1 MESEGIHGMII
12 THKNGVSFLEFKKL
26 ANLPGI
32 RHGIFTRNTGVS
44 SDPFRSLNISFSV
57 GDDDRNVRRN
67 REIISK
73 CLNQEDLVF
82 ADQVHGSRVMVFP
95 KDNNNVIIFDSDGCG
110 EVEPWEI
117 LSRQIGVSNPDSE
130 HEYVGDALVT
140 NIQKKILVI
149 QVADCQSVIMYD
161 PVQQV
166 VANVHSGWRGSINDI
181 IGFTIKVMNKSFGC
195 FACDIVAGIGASLG
209 PCCAE
214 FVNYEKEIPKR
225 YWKYKDDND
234 HFDFWSLSCD
244 QLCKAGVL
252 MDNVNLSRLCTKC
265 NPDRFFSFRGEGATG
280 RFASV
285 IGLK

>member
-12 THKNGVSFLEFKKL
+12 TQKNGVSFLEFKKL
-26 ANLPGI
+26 AKLPGI
-32 RHGIFTRNTGVS
+32 RHGIFTRNSGVS
-44 SDPFRSLNISFSV
+44 TDPFRSLNISFGV
-57 GDDDRNVRRN
+57 GDENRNVRRN

-73 CLNQEDLVF
+73 CLDEKDLVF
-82 ADQVHGSRVMVFP
+82 VDQVHGSRVMVIP
-95 KDNNNVIIFDSDGCG
+95 KDNNNVIIFDTDGCG
-110 EVEPWEI
+110 EVEPSEI
-117 LSRQIGVSNPDSE
+117 IRRRIGVSNPDSK
-130 HEYVGDALVT
+130 HKFVGDALVT
-140 NIQKKILVI
+140 NIRKKILVI

-181 IGFTIKVMNKSFGC
+181 IGHTIKVMKKSFGC
-195 FACDIVAGIGASLG
+195 FARDIVAGIGASLG

-214 FVNYEKEIPKR
+214 FVNYKKEIPKK

-244 QLCKAGVL
+244 QLCQAGVL

-280 RFASV
+280 RFASL

>member
-26 ANLPGI
+26 AKLPGI

-44 SDPFRSLNISFSV
+44 TGPFRSLNISFGV

-73 CLNQEDLVF
+73 CLYEEDLVF

-110 EVEPWEI
+110 EVEPSEI
-117 LSRQIGVSNPDSE
+117 LSKQIVVSNPDSG
-130 HEYVGDALVT
+130 HKYVGDALVT
-140 NIQKKILVI
+140 NIRKKILVI

-166 VANVHSGWRGSINDI
+166 VANVHSGWRGSINDV
-181 IGFTIKVMNKSFGC
+181 IGLTIKVMKKSF
-195 FACDIVAGIGASLG
+195 ACNARDIIAGIGASLG

-244 QLCKAGVL
+244 QLCQAGAL
-252 MDNVNLSRLCTKC
+252 MDNVSLSRLCTKC
-265 NPDRFFSFRGEGATG
+265 HPDRFFSFRGEGVTG

>member
-1 MESEGIHGMII
+1 MESEGIHGMIM
-12 THKNGVSFLEFKKL
+12 THKNGVSFLEFEKL
-26 ANLPGI
+26 AKFTGI
-32 RHGIFTRNTGVS
+32 KHGILTRNTGVS
-44 SDPFRSLNISFSV
+44 TGPFRSLNISFGV

-73 CLNQEDLVF
+73 CLNEEDFVF
-82 ADQVHGSRVMVFP
+82 ADQVHGSRVMVFS
-95 KDNNNVIIFDSDGCG
+95 KDNNSITFDSDLCG
-110 EVEPWEI
+110 KIEPPEI
-117 LSRQIGVSNPDSE
+117 LSKQIGMSNPHSE
-130 HEYVGDALVT
+130 HKHVGDALIT
-140 NIQKKILVI
+140 NVRKKVLVI

-181 IGFTIKVMNKSFGC
+181 IGLTIKVMKKSFGC
-195 FACDIVAGIGASLG
+195 FAGDIVAGIGASLG

-244 QLCKAGVL
+244 QLCQAGIL
-252 MDNVNLSRLCTKC
+252 IDNVDLSRLCTKC
-265 NPDRFFSFRGEGATG
+265 DPDRFFSFRGEGTTG
-280 RFASV
+280 RFASI
-285 IGLK
+285 IGLV

>member
-26 ANLPGI
+26 AKLPGI

-44 SDPFRSLNISFSV
+44 TGPFRSLNISFGV

-73 CLNQEDLVF
+73 FLNEEDLVF

-95 KDNNNVIIFDSDGCG
+95 KDNNNIIIFDSDGCG
-110 EVEPWEI
+110 EVEPSEI
-117 LSRQIGVSNPDSE
+117 LSKQIGVSNPDSE
-130 HEYVGDALVT
+130 HKHVGDALVT
-140 NIQKKILVI
+140 NIRKKILVI

-181 IGFTIKVMNKSFGC
+181 IGLTIKVMKKSFGC
-195 FACDIVAGIGASLG
+195 FARDIVAGIGASLG

-214 FVNYEKEIPKR
+214 FVNYEKEIPMR

-234 HFDFWSLSCD
+234 HFDFWSLSRD
-244 QLCKAGVL
+244 QLCQAGVL

-265 NPDRFFSFRGEGATG
+265 DPDRFFSFREEGATG
-280 RFASV
+280 RFASI

>member
-1 MESEGIHGMII
+1 MII

-44 SDPFRSLNISFSV
+44 SDPFRSLNISFGV

-73 CLNQEDLVF
+73 CLNEENLVF
-82 ADQVHGSRVMVFP
+82 ADQVHGNRIMVFP
-95 KDNNNVIIFDSDGCG
+95 KDNHNVMIFDSDGCG
-110 EVEPWEI
+110 GVEPSEI
-117 LSRQIGVSNPDSE
+117 LSGQIGVSHPDSE
-130 HEYVGDALVT
+130 DKYVGDALVT
-140 NIQKKILVI
+140 NIRKKILVI

-181 IGFTIKVMNKSFGC
+181 IGFTIKVMRKSFGC
-195 FACDIVAGIGASLG
+195 AARNIIAGIGASLG

-234 HFDFWSLSCD
+234 HFNFWSLSFD
-244 QLCKAGVL
+244 QLCQAGVL
-252 MDNVNLSRLCTKC
+252 MDNVNLSGLCTKC
-265 NPDRFFSFRGEGATG
+265 DPDRFFSFRREGVTG

>member
-1 MESEGIHGMII
+1 MESKRIHGMII

-44 SDPFRSLNISFSV
+44 SDPFRSLNISFGV

-73 CLNQEDLVF
+73 CLNEENLVF
-82 ADQVHGSRVMVFP
+82 ADQVHGNRIMVFP
-95 KDNNNVIIFDSDGCG
+95 KDNNNVMIFDSDGCG
-110 EVEPWEI
+110 GVEPSEI
-117 LSRQIGVSNPDSE
+117 LSGQIGVSHPDSE
-130 HEYVGDALVT
+130 HKYVGDALVT
-140 NIQKKILVI
+140 NIRKKILVI

-181 IGFTIKVMNKSFGC
+181 IGLTIKVMKKSFGC
-195 FACDIVAGIGASLG
+195 FARDIIAGIGASLG

-234 HFDFWSLSCD
+234 HFNFWSLSCD
-244 QLCKAGVL
+244 QLCQAGVL
-252 MDNVNLSRLCTKC
+252 MDNVNLSGLCTKC
-265 NPDRFFSFRGEGATG
+265 DPDRFFSFRGEGATG

>member
-1 MESEGIHGMII
+1 MIM
-12 THKNGVSFLEFKKL
+12 THKNGVSFLEFKNL
-26 ANLPGI
+26 ANFSAI
-32 RHGIFTRNTGVS
+32 RHGIFTRNSGVS
-44 SDPFRSLNISFSV
+44 SDPFRSLNISFGV
-57 GDDDRNVRRN
+57 GDDDQNVRRN

-73 CLNQEDLVF
+73 CLNAEDLVF
-82 ADQVHGSRVMVFP
+82 ADQIHGSRIMVLP
-95 KDNNNVIIFDSDGCG
+95 KDNDNIMIFDSDGCG
-110 EVEPWEI
+110 EVELSEI
-117 LSRQIGVSNPDSE
+117 LSWQLSVSHPDSE
-130 HEYVGDALVT
+130 YKYVADALVT

-149 QVADCQSVIMYD
+149 QVADCQSVLMYD

-181 IGFTIKVMNKSFGC
+181 IGLTIKVMKKCFGC
-195 FACDIVAGIGASLG
+195 FSQDIVAGIGASLG

-244 QLCKAGVL
+244 QLCQAGVL

-265 NPDRFFSFRGEGATG
+265 DPDRFFSFRGEGTTG
-280 RFASV
+280 RFASL
-285 IGLK
+285 IGLR

>member
-44 SDPFRSLNISFSV
+44 SDPFRSLNISFGV

-73 CLNQEDLVF
+73 CLNEENLVF
-82 ADQVHGSRVMVFP
+82 ADQVHGSRIVVFP
-95 KDNNNVIIFDSDGCG
+95 KGKKKVMIFDSDGCG
-110 EVEPWEI
+110 DVEPSEI
-117 LSRQIGVSNPDSE
+117 LSRRIGVSNPDSE
-130 HEYVGDALVT
+130 HKYVGDALVT
-140 NIQKKILVI
+140 NIRKKILVI

-166 VANVHSGWRGSINDI
+166 VANVHSGWRGSVNDI
-181 IGFTIKVMNKSFGC
+181 IGLTIKVMKKSFGC
-195 FACDIVAGIGASLG
+195 FARDIVAGIGASLG

-225 YWKYKDDND
+225 YWKYKDDNN

-244 QLCKAGVL
+244 QLCQAGVL

-265 NPDRFFSFRGEGATG
+265 DPGRFFSFRGEGATG

>member
-1 MESEGIHGMII
+1 MII

-26 ANLPGI
+26 AKLPGI
-32 RHGIFTRNTGVS
+32 RHGISTRNTGVS
-44 SDPFRSLNISFSV
+44 TGPFRSLNISFGV

-73 CLNQEDLVF
+73 YLNEEDLVF

-95 KDNNNVIIFDSDGCG
+95 KENNNVIIFDSDGCG
-110 EVEPWEI
+110 EVNQSEI
-117 LSRQIGVSNPDSE
+117 LSKQIGVSNPDSK
-130 HEYVGDALVT
+130 HKYVGDALVT
-140 NIQKKILVI
+140 NIRKKILVI

-161 PVQQV
+161 PVHKV

-181 IGFTIKVMNKSFGC
+181 IGLTIKIMKKSFGC
-195 FACDIVAGIGASLG
+195 FARDIVAGIGASLG

-214 FVNYEKEIPKR
+214 FVNYEKEIPKK

-234 HFDFWSLSCD
+234 HFDFWSLSRD
-244 QLCKAGVL
+244 QLCRAGVL

-265 NPDRFFSFRGEGATG
+265 DPDRFFSFRGEGATG
-280 RFASV
+280 RFASI

>member
-1 MESEGIHGMII
+1 MWAKEVHGMII
-12 THKNGVSFLEFKKL
+12 THRKGVSFLEFEKFAK
-26 ANLPGI
+26 LPGI
-32 RHGIFTRNTGVS
+32 KHGVFTRNSGVS
-44 SDPFRSLNISFSV
+44 TGPFRSLNISFGV
-57 GDDDRNVRRN
+57 GDDNRNVRRN

-73 CLNQEDLVF
+73 CFNEEDFVF
-82 ADQVHGSRVMVFP
+82 ADQVHGSKVVVFS
-95 KDNNNVIIFDSDGCG
+95 KDNNSFTFDSDLCD
-110 EVEPWEI
+110 EVEQTEI
-117 LSRQIGVSNPDSE
+117 LSKEIRVFNPHSE
-130 HEYVGDALVT
+130 HKCVGDALVT
-140 NIQKKILVI
+140 NIRKKILVI
-149 QVADCQSVIMYD
+149 QVADCQSIIMYD

-181 IGFTIKVMNKSFGC
+181 IGLTIKAMKKSFGC
-195 FACDIVAGIGASLG
+195 FARDIVAGIGASLG

-214 FVNYEKEIPKR
+214 FVNYKKEIPKK

-244 QLCKAGVL
+244 QLCQAGVL

-265 NPDRFFSFRGEGATG
+265 DPDRFFSFRGEGATG

>member
-1 MESEGIHGMII
+1 MII

-26 ANLPGI
+26 AKLPGI
-32 RHGIFTRNTGVS
+32 RHGISTRNTGVS
-44 SDPFRSLNISFSV
+44 TGPFRSLNISFGV

-73 CLNQEDLVF
+73 YLNEEDLVF

-95 KDNNNVIIFDSDGCG
+95 KENNNVIIFDSDGCG
-110 EVEPWEI
+110 EVDQSEI
-117 LSRQIGVSNPDSE
+117 LSKQIGVSNPDSK
-130 HEYVGDALVT
+130 HKYVGDALVT
-140 NIQKKILVI
+140 NIRKKILVI

-161 PVQQV
+161 PVHKV

-181 IGFTIKVMNKSFGC
+181 IGLTIKIMKKSFGC
-195 FACDIVAGIGASLG
+195 FARDIVAGIGASLG

-214 FVNYEKEIPKR
+214 FVNYEKEIPKK

-234 HFDFWSLSCD
+234 HFDFWSLSRD
-244 QLCKAGVL
+244 QLCRAGVL

-265 NPDRFFSFRGEGATG
+265 DPDRFFSFRGEGATG
-280 RFASV
+280 RFASI

>member
-26 ANLPGI
+26 AKLPGI

-44 SDPFRSLNISFSV
+44 TDPFRSLNISFGV

-73 CLNQEDLVF
+73 CLNEEDLVF

-95 KDNNNVIIFDSDGCG
+95 KDNNNIIIFDSDGCG
-110 EVEPWEI
+110 EVEPSEI
-117 LSRQIGVSNPDSE
+117 LSKQIGVSNPDSE
-130 HEYVGDALVT
+130 HKYVGDALVT
-140 NIQKKILVI
+140 NIRKKILVI

-161 PVQQV
+161 PVHQV
-166 VANVHSGWRGSINDI
+166 VANVHSGWRGNINNI
-181 IGFTIKVMNKSFGC
+181 IGLTIKVMKKSFGC
-195 FACDIVAGIGASLG
+195 FARDIVAGIGASLG

-244 QLCKAGVL
+244 QLCQAGVL

-265 NPDRFFSFRGEGATG
+265 DPDRFFSFRGEGATG
-280 RFASV
+280 RFASI

>member
-1 MESEGIHGMII
+1 MESKRNHVMII
-12 THKNGVSFLEFKKL
+12 THKNSVSFLEFKKL

-44 SDPFRSLNISFSV
+44 SDPFRSLNISFGV

-73 CLNQEDLVF
+73 CLNTEDLIF
-82 ADQVHGSRVMVFP
+82 ADQVHGSRIIVFP
-95 KDNNNVIIFDSDGCG
+95 KDNNKVIIFDSDGCG
-110 EVEPWEI
+110 GVEPSEI
-117 LSRQIGVSNPDSE
+117 LNGQIGVSHPDSE
-130 HEYVGDALVT
+130 HKYVGDALVT
-140 NIQKKILVI
+140 NIRKKSLVI

-181 IGFTIKVMNKSFGC
+181 IGLTIKVMKKNFGC
-195 FACDIVAGIGASLG
+195 FARDIVAGIGASLG

-244 QLCKAGVL
+244 QLFQGGVL

-265 NPDRFFSFRGEGATG
+265 DPDRFFSFRGEGATG

>member
-1 MESEGIHGMII
+1 MESEGIHAMII

-44 SDPFRSLNISFSV
+44 TDPFRSLNVGFGV
-57 GDDDRNVRRN
+57 GDDDQNVRRN

-73 CLNQEDLVF
+73 CLNEEDLVF

-95 KDNNNVIIFDSDGCG
+95 KDNNNVMIFDSDGCG
-110 EVEPWEI
+110 EVEPSEI
-117 LSRQIGVSNPDSE
+117 LSRQIGVSNPDSD

-140 NIQKKILVI
+140 NIRKKILVI

-181 IGFTIKVMNKSFGC
+181 IGLTIKVMEKSFGC
-195 FACDIVAGIGASLG
+195 FAHDIVAGIGASLG

-244 QLCKAGVL
+244 QLCQAGVL
-252 MDNVNLSRLCTKC
+252 MDNVSLSRLCTKC
-265 NPDRFFSFRGEGATG
+265 HPDRFFSFRGEGATG
-280 RFASV
+280 RFASI

>member
-26 ANLPGI
+26 AKLPGI
-32 RHGIFTRNTGVS
+32 RHGISTRNTGVS
-44 SDPFRSLNISFSV
+44 TGPFRSLNISFGV

-73 CLNQEDLVF
+73 YLNEEDLVF

-95 KDNNNVIIFDSDGCG
+95 KENNNVIIFDSDGCG
-110 EVEPWEI
+110 EVNQSEI
-117 LSRQIGVSNPDSE
+117 LSKQIGVSNPDSK
-130 HEYVGDALVT
+130 HKYVGDALVT
-140 NIQKKILVI
+140 NIRKKILVI

-161 PVQQV
+161 PVHKV

-181 IGFTIKVMNKSFGC
+181 IGLTIKIMKKSFGC
-195 FACDIVAGIGASLG
+195 FARDIVAGIGASLG

-214 FVNYEKEIPKR
+214 FVNYEKEIPKK

-234 HFDFWSLSCD
+234 HFDFWSLSRD
-244 QLCKAGVL
+244 QLCRAGVL

-265 NPDRFFSFRGEGATG
+265 DPDRFFSFRGEGATG
-280 RFASV
+280 RFASI